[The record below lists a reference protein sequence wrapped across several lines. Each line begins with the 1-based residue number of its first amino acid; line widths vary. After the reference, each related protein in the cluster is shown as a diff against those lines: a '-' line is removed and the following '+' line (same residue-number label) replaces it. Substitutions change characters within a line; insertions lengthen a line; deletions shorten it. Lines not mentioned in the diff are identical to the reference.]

1 MRTFTV
7 ILCATILVLSRTAG
21 AAAPPE
27 LVAKGEYLARAGDCV
42 VCHTGPGE
50 KPFAGGLRMSTPLGD
65 IYTTNITPDKDTGIG
80 DYSFAD
86 FKEVMRKGI
95 TKDGHRLY
103 PAMPYPSYAKVSED
117 DLKAL
122 YAFFME
128 SVLPVDRKNSPTEI
142 PRPLNWRWPLK
153 FWNMVFT
160 GKIGY
165 TPDPAHDEAW
175 NRGAYLV
182 QGLGHCGSCH
192 TPRGLFFQEKALNET
207 RNIYLSGGNLD
218 NWFASSLRE
227 EPDSGLAN
235 WSPDDIA
242 QFLKTGHNSHAT
254 AFGTMVDAVNNS
266 TQYLTDADL
275 AAIATYLKSLPG
287 NRQGQDVTVAEGSTG
302 GKLYVQQCAACH
314 LSDGKGHAPYIAPL
328 VGNPVVQ
335 DADPTSLIN
344 MTLNGSARV
353 VVAGMPDAYRMPQFR
368 VLLKDEEIAEIVSFI
383 RSSWGNRAASVTGAQ
398 VSKIRSGTEA
408 ASDAVVILKMR

>member
-1 MRTFTV
+1 MRISLIIGAVALAF
-7 ILCATILVLSRTAG
+7 SG
-21 AAAPPE
+21 AAAAASPPA
-27 LVAKGEYLARAGDCV
+27 LIAKGEYLARAGDCV

-50 KPFAGGLRMSTPLGD
+50 KPFAGGLKMGTPLGEL
-65 IYTTNITPDKDTGIG
+65 YTTNITPDKDTGIG
-80 DYSFAD
+80 DYTFED
-86 FKEVMRKGI
+86 FERAMRQGVA
-95 TKDGHRLY
+95 KDGHHLY

-128 SVLPVDRKNSPTEI
+128 SVPAVSRKNAPTEI
-142 PRPLNWRWPLK
+142 PRPLNWRWPLTV
-153 FWNMVFT
+153 WNMVFT

-192 TPRGLFFQEKALNET
+192 TPRGIFFQEKALNEG
-207 RNIYLSGGNLD
+207 RAAYLSGGNLD

-227 EPDSGLAN
+227 EPDSGLGN
-235 WSPDDIA
+235 WSVADVA
-242 QFLKTGHNSHAT
+242 QFLKTGHNERAT

-266 TQYLTDADL
+266 TQYLSDTDL
-275 AAIATYLKSLPG
+275 TAIATYLKSLPANDHG
-287 NRQGQDVTVAEGSTG
+287 TPTVADGTPG
-302 GKLYVQQCAACH
+302 AKLYNQQCAACH
-314 LSDGKGHAPYIAPL
+314 LADGKGHAPYIAPL
-328 VGNPVVQ
+328 VGNPVIQ
-335 DADPTSLIN
+335 DTDPTSLIN
-344 MTLNGSARV
+344 IVLNGSARV

-368 VLLKDEEIAEIVSFI
+368 VLMKDEEVAAVVNYI
-383 RSSWGNRAASVTGAQ
+383 RSDWGNRGAAITGDQ
-398 VSKIRSGTEA
+398 VAKIRSKTDA

>member
-1 MRTFTV
+1 MRIVSIIGMIALALSGT
-7 ILCATILVLSRTAG
+7 AT
-21 AAAPPE
+21 AASSPE
-27 LVAKGEYLARAGDCV
+27 LIAKGEYLARAGDCV

-50 KPFAGGLRMSTPLGD
+50 KPFAGGLKMATPLGE

-80 DYSFAD
+80 DYTFED
-86 FKEVMRKGI
+86 FERAMRQGVA
-95 TKDGHRLY
+95 KDGHHLY

-128 SVLPVDRKNSPTEI
+128 SVPATSRKNAPSEI
-142 PRPLNWRWPLK
+142 PRPLNWRWPLAA
-153 FWNMVFT
+153 WNMVFT
-160 GKIGY
+160 DTIGY

-192 TPRGLFFQEKALNET
+192 TPRGIFFQEKALKEN
-207 RNIYLSGGNLD
+207 RDIYLSGGNLD
-218 NWFASSLRE
+218 NWFASSLRA
-227 EPDSGLAN
+227 EPDSGLGN
-235 WSPDDIA
+235 WSVADIA
-242 QFLKTGHNSHAT
+242 EFLKTGHNSRAT

-275 AAIATYLKSLPG
+275 NAIATYLKSLPA
-287 NRQGQDVTVAEGSTG
+287 NEQKAVTVADGSAG
-302 GKLYVQQCAACH
+302 GKLYGQQCAACH
-314 LSDGKGHAPYIAPL
+314 LADGKGHAPYIAPL

-335 DADPTSLIN
+335 DTDPTSLIN
-344 MTLNGSARV
+344 IVLNGSARV

-368 VLLKDEEIAEIVSFI
+368 VLMKDEEVAAVVNYI
-383 RSSWGNRAASVTGAQ
+383 RSNWGNRGAAVSGDQ
-398 VSKIRSGTEA
+398 VAKIRSKTDA